1 MGVEERKKGDGGDKE
16 DFKRR
21 WRKKWNREEKDRKE
35 ESEDTKSL
43 GKEKQSGFQLKQTE
57 EVGKR
62 REERSKELKVRVKER
77 KESEEKIKELRRFQ
91 NLSRLFEAPPLRVV
105 QVSWHSAAALGD
117 YSNGPPSQFP
127 SLLLAEKEDDG
138 REFRK
143 FFLLSNKSIRKIRL
157 PEAYGKVCRS
167 SCGWIVTVGHDHAAQ
182 LINPLSRETINLP
195 KVDTY
200 HIRLGL
206 LKWHEGITKLLIACD
221 GLGEDPTNVGFT
233 KGRCLVG
240 GYQTKKMQ
248 DGYSTFETYKT
259 KRFLLFAYDLKDTTW
274 SRVKDLGKKTLFV
287 GQSSTFWVE
296 DTTGVIKSNCIYFT
310 DDADLLYN
318 KSRNGVALVDKTSKS
333 ISTQYP
339 LASSTGKEGEDEG
352 LLLECKPEEAAAIIQ
367 VVIQEVW
374 SGMALELIKCRKD
387 EDKTAL
393 AGGLQEDIPTMIDS
407 LSGLGVKLN
416 VK

>member
-1 MGVEERKKGDGGDKE
+1 
-16 DFKRR
+16 
-21 WRKKWNREEKDRKE
+21 
-35 ESEDTKSL
+35 
-43 GKEKQSGFQLKQTE
+43 
-57 EVGKR
+57 
-62 REERSKELKVRVKER
+62 
-77 KESEEKIKELRRFQ
+77 
-91 NLSRLFEAPPLRVV
+91 
-105 QVSWHSAAALGD
+105 
-117 YSNGPPSQFP
+117 
-127 SLLLAEKEDDG
+127 
-138 REFRK
+138 
-143 FFLLSNKSIRKIRL
+143 
-157 PEAYGKVCRS
+157 
-167 SCGWIVTVGHDHAAQ
+167 
-182 LINPLSRETINLP
+182 
-195 KVDTY
+195 
-200 HIRLGL
+200 
-206 LKWHEGITKLLIACD
+206 
-221 GLGEDPTNVGFT
+221 
-233 KGRCLVG
+233 
-240 GYQTKKMQ
+240 MQ

-296 DTTGVIKSNCIYFT
+296 DTTGVIKSNCIYLVIKSNCIYFT

-318 KSRNGVALVDKTSKS
+318 KSRNGGGRDMGIYHLSNGTIEPHFTGESLALVDKTSKS
-333 ISTQYP
+333 IYTQYP
-339 LASSTGKEGEDEG
+339 LASSTWEEGEDEG